1 MFSHAIPYIP
11 IKNHLSV
18 SISIEMSLFLS
29 TYVNKIDKKSRVS
42 VPASFRSALTD
53 QNFQGIVVF
62 PSSTHGALE
71 GFSMARME
79 ELSQRL
85 DNFDLFSETQ
95 DDLAASIFSNAVPLS
110 FDENGRVMLPK
121 SLADHAGI
129 TDQALFVGMGVK
141 FQIWNPEAFEKRRLD
156 AMENVRQNKLT
167 VPKGS
172 AS

>member
-1 MFSHAIPYIP
+1 
-11 IKNHLSV
+11 
-18 SISIEMSLFLS
+18 MSLFLS

-42 VPASFRSALTD
+42 VPASFRASLSD
-53 QNFQGIVVF
+53 QKFQGIVVF
-62 PSSTHGALE
+62 PSTKFAALE

-85 DNFDLFSETQ
+85 DNFDLFSDTQ

-110 FDENGRVMLPK
+110 FDENGRVMLPQA
-121 SLADHAGI
+121 LADHAGI
-129 TDQALFVGMGVK
+129 TEQALFVGMGVK
-141 FQIWNPEAFEKRRLD
+141 FQIWDLNAFEKRRTD
-156 AMENVRQNKLT
+156 AMNNVRDNKLT